1 MPRYIVST
9 KPLTQ
14 PLINQ
19 WGGIQIRMETM
30 KMSDAD
36 YYPNEYK
43 KYKEEVKKLE
53 DTGAGTTKEA
63 GKIRA
68 QLIAL
73 WNKMTPQQQKE
84 IAIKYVSD

>member
-1 MPRYIVST
+1 MP
-9 KPLTQ
+9 
-14 PLINQ
+14 
-19 WGGIQIRMETM
+19 
-30 KMSDAD
+30 MSDAD

-43 KYKEEVKKLE
+43 KYKEEVRKLE
-53 DTGAGTTKEA
+53 DSGSGGTKEA

>member
-1 MPRYIVST
+1 
-9 KPLTQ
+9 
-14 PLINQ
+14 
-19 WGGIQIRMETM
+19 
-30 KMSDAD
+30 MSDAD

-53 DTGAGTTKEA
+53 DTGAGTSKEA

-73 WNKMTPQQQKE
+73 WNKMTPVQQKE
-84 IAIKYVSD
+84 IAIKYVSE